1 MLDVAEPHQ
10 GKGMP
15 VAELKALQPGDARM
29 MGDEAIPLP
38 RDRVETEEVAQHHP
52 VGARVSDDQHLQVR
66 LIEVPHRQ
74 GLFGA
79 VDAEAGEVGRCAG
92 AHPLDEGA
100 RRFTTALEAP
110 PAVFRR
116 PGALLGVGRCRQFG
130 RAAVPVGFTDLVEEG
145 LHLLPP
151 ALKAQQRCR
160 RLAGPRQRGDDDVV
174 ELLGV
179 ELLTDVLGL
188 DPAPSGEGWVDYTE
202 AIADPFGF
210 PVADEHDLHSTFDR
224 RGNGDESAGNVGAVS
239 DTRGPGGWYPD
250 PTGRF
255 EFRWFNG
262 ERWTADVSIGGRRF
276 VDPGPPAI
284 RPSQGTAVASF
295 VIAMVSLFLAWV
307 PFVFILAAV
316 GAALAFGLGIG
327 GVRKAAT
334 EGGTGRG
341 FAVAGLAISVAA
353 AGLCVVGG
361 FLTAEVWREMRK
373 LSEAGPHRVS
383 ILSCDHEGRLADA
396 TGTITNLDDKTATF
410 IVTVSFTDA
419 DGKSLDLSSVAVD
432 DIAPG
437 RTERFTATAFI
448 DADEEVSCE
457 IEDVSGPGFLVTT
470 GD

>member
-1 MLDVAEPHQ
+1 M
-10 GKGMP
+10 
-15 VAELKALQPGDARM
+15 
-29 MGDEAIPLP
+29 
-38 RDRVETEEVAQHHP
+38 
-52 VGARVSDDQHLQVR
+52 
-66 LIEVPHRQ
+66 
-74 GLFGA
+74 
-79 VDAEAGEVGRCAG
+79 
-92 AHPLDEGA
+92 
-100 RRFTTALEAP
+100 
-110 PAVFRR
+110 
-116 PGALLGVGRCRQFG
+116 
-130 RAAVPVGFTDLVEEG
+130 
-145 LHLLPP
+145 
-151 ALKAQQRCR
+151 
-160 RLAGPRQRGDDDVV
+160 V

-188 DPAPSGEGWVDYTE
+188 HPAPSGEGWVDDTE

-210 PVADEHDLHSTFDR
+210 PVADKHDLHSTFDR

-239 DTRGPGGWYPD
+239 DTHGPGGWHPD
-250 PTGRF
+250 PAGRF

-307 PFVFILAAV
+307 PFVFVLAAA
-316 GAALAFGLGIG
+316 GAGLAFGLGIA

-334 EGGTGRG
+334 QGGTGRG
-341 FAVAGLAISVAA
+341 FAVAGIAISVAA

-361 FLTAEVWREMRK
+361 FLTAEVWRDMQE
-373 LSEAGPHRVS
+373 LSEAGPHQVS
-383 ILSCDHEGRLADA
+383 IDSCNHEGRLAAA

-419 DGKSLDLSSVAVD
+419 DGKRLDLSSVAID
-432 DIAPG
+432 DVAPG

-457 IEDVSGPGFLVTT
+457 IEDVRGPGFLVTT

>member
-1 MLDVAEPHQ
+1 MLDVAETHQ
-10 GKGMP
+10 GKGVT

-29 MGDEAIPLP
+29 VGDEAIPLP
-38 RDRVETEEVAQHHP
+38 RDRIEAEKVTQHHP
-52 VGARVSDDQHLQVR
+52 VGARVSDDQHLQIR
-66 LIEVPHRQ
+66 LIKVPHRQ
-74 GLFGA
+74 DLLGA
-79 VDAEAGEVGRCAG
+79 VDAEAGEVGRYAG
-92 AHPLDEGA
+92 AHPFDEGA
-100 RRFTTALEAP
+100 RRFTTTLETP

-116 PGALLGVGRCRQFG
+116 TCALLGVCRCCQFC
-130 RAAVPVGFTDLVEEG
+130 RAAVPVGLTDLVEEG
-145 LHLLPP
+145 LHLLPT
-151 ALKAQQRCR
+151 ALKAQQGRR
-160 RLAGPRQRGDDDVV
+160 RLASPRQRGDDDVV

-179 ELLTDVLGL
+179 ELLPDMLGL
-188 DPAPSGEGWVDYTE
+188 HPAPSGEGWVNDTE
-202 AIADPFGF
+202 AVADPFRF
-210 PVADEHDLHSTFDR
+210 PVADEHDLHSSFDR
-224 RGNGDESAGNVGAVS
+224 RGNRAESAGNVEAVS
-239 DTRGPGGWYPD
+239 ETRSPGGWHPD

-255 EFRWFNG
+255 EFRWYNG
-262 ERWTADVSIGGRRF
+262 EQWTADVSIGGRRF

-307 PFVFILAAV
+307 PFVFVLAAV
-316 GAALAFGLGIG
+316 GAAVAFGLGIG
-327 GVRKAAT
+327 GVRRAAT

-341 FAVAGLAISVAA
+341 FAVAGIAISVAA

-361 FLTAEVWREMRK
+361 FLTAEVWRDMQE

-383 ILSCDHEGRLADA
+383 IDSCDHEGRLADA

-419 DGKSLDLSSVAVD
+419 DGKSLDLTSVAVD

-448 DADEEVSCE
+448 AADQEVGCE

>member
-1 MLDVAEPHQ
+1 MLDVAETHQ
-10 GKGMP
+10 GKGVT
-15 VAELKALQPGDARM
+15 VAELKALQSGDARM

-38 RDRVETEEVAQHHP
+38 RDRVEAEKMTQHHP
-52 VGARVSDDQHLQVR
+52 VGARVGDDQHLQIR

-74 GLFGA
+74 DLLGA
-79 VDAEAGEVGRCAG
+79 VDAEAGEVGGCAG
-92 AHPLDEGA
+92 PHPFDESA
-100 RRFTTALEAP
+100 RRFATSIETP
-110 PAVFRR
+110 PAVFRP
-116 PGALLGVGRCRQFG
+116 PGALLGVGRCCQFC
-130 RAAVPVGFTDLVEEG
+130 RAAVPVGLPDLVEEG
-145 LHLLPP
+145 FNLLPA
-151 ALKAQQRCR
+151 ALKVQQGRGC
-160 RLAGPRQRGDDDVV
+160 LASSRQRGDDDVV

-179 ELLTDVLGL
+179 ELLTDPFGL
-188 DPAPSGEGWVDYTE
+188 KTAPSGKGWVDNTE
-202 AIADPFGF
+202 TIADPFGF

-239 DTRGPGGWYPD
+239 DTHGPGGWYPD

-255 EFRWFNG
+255 EFRWFNS

-295 VIAMVSLFLAWV
+295 VIAIVSLFLAWV
-307 PFVFILAAV
+307 PFVFVLAAV
-316 GAALAFGLGIG
+316 GAAVAFGLGIG

-341 FAVAGLAISVAA
+341 FAVAGIAISVAA

-361 FLTAEVWREMRK
+361 FLTAEVWREMRE

-396 TGTITNLDDKTATF
+396 TGTITNLDDETATF
-410 IVTVSFTDA
+410 IVTVSFTDV
-419 DGKSLDLSSVAVD
+419 DGKSLDLTSVAAD

-448 DADEEVSCE
+448 DAEEEVSCE
-457 IEDVSGPGFLVTT
+457 IEDVSGPGFLVTS
-470 GD
+470 GG